1 MREYFWPAAVVSL
14 LVLFNRPVGSVS
26 REAPRY
32 VAVALAESLSVS
44 VDKPPLSGSPT
55 VVLIPGPIGSAF
67 SMRHVTAQ
75 LAERGI
81 ATVVIDPLGM
91 GRSSKPAHADYSL
104 TRQANRIAAVLD
116 TLRVGRVIMVAQ
128 GSSAT
133 MALHLAVDH
142 PARVAGVISLAG
154 GPVDR
159 QGTRAV
165 NLALTLAP
173 LLETPVGRAL
183 GRRKF
188 MAGVREQSA
197 SDAWCSR
204 DVMRAYLEPF
214 ERDPRASLRALH
226 AMSQATEPASIAS
239 RLPQVKAPVQL
250 LVGDKR
256 SSNMPS
262 ESQIGLF
269 VRTLTRFRVD
279 TVARAGTMLHEERPD
294 AVVDAVLMQL
304 YAGHGS
310 QRSGLLPDGE
320 FAPVGADTRRATPQV
335 TLRPCTTKPTFRP
348 GGGNRGSSTQKRER
362 ISSEPGN
369 ATSGVAAKLKLGP
382 CGLKA

>member
-1 MREYFWPAAVVSL
+1 MRAFFWPTAVVSL
-14 LVLFNRPVGSVS
+14 LGLFRGPVGAVS
-26 REAPRY
+26 RDAPRY
-32 VAVALAESLSVS
+32 VAVASAESLSVS
-44 VDKPPLSGSPT
+44 VSKPPHSGSPT

-91 GRSSKPAHADYSL
+91 GSSSKPARADYSL
-104 TRQANRIAAVLD
+104 TRQATRIAAVLD
-116 TLRVGRVIMVAQ
+116 TLMVGRVIMVAQ
-128 GSSAT
+128 GTSAT

-173 LLETPVGRAL
+173 LLDTPVGRVL

-214 ERDPRASLRALH
+214 ERDSRASLRALH
-226 AMSQATEPASIAS
+226 AMSQASEPVSIAS
-239 RLPQVKAPVQL
+239 RLPQVTAPVQL
-250 LVGDKR
+250 LLGDKR

-262 ESQIGLF
+262 ESQVGVF

-304 YAGHGS
+304 SDERRGMYTPRDADPRQAPGQASRGGS
-310 QRSGLLPDGE
+310 
-320 FAPVGADTRRATPQV
+320 
-335 TLRPCTTKPTFRP
+335 
-348 GGGNRGSSTQKRER
+348 
-362 ISSEPGN
+362 
-369 ATSGVAAKLKLGP
+369 
-382 CGLKA
+382 